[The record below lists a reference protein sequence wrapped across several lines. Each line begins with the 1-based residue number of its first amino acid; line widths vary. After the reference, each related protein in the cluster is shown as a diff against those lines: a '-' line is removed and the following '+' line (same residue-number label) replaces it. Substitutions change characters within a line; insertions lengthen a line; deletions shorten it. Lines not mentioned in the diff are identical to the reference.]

1 MSTNNWSLKELYD
14 SHDSK
19 EFENDLESLKNQ
31 ISDFTKWA
39 DSIKS
44 TSDNPIDIVEAYLE
58 KSSNIVSLSSKLY
71 TFSSLSFATESKNSK
86 AVGNMNLLMGLM
98 SDSTYPKVV
107 FKKYLNNLGK
117 ESIEKLTK
125 QSDIISEHRFHLNE
139 ILKHSEHMLG
149 EKEEVILSKMKN
161 TSSNAWE
168 TLQNKSTSSLMVDIE
183 LDGEIKSLPLQ
194 VVRNY
199 GFSKDKDLRKK
210 AYEAELKSYDKICEI
225 SASALNSIKG
235 EVIFESDIRNFTS
248 PLEKTLF
255 DARMDKKTLDAMLEA
270 IKNYL
275 PKFREYY
282 KRKGEILGNKNGLPF
297 YDLFAPVG
305 NSNMKFTYDDAKE
318 FIVSNFN
325 TFSKNLGDFAHMAF
339 DKNWV
344 DVEPKEGKRGGA
356 FCSNIRPI
364 KESRF
369 LVNFTGDLNNVVTLA
384 HELGH
389 GYHGHN
395 IFEENILNCTYPMPL
410 AETASIFCETIVKK
424 AALKKA
430 DADEALAILEAS
442 IQGYGQVIV
451 DIYSRYMFETE
462 LFNRRAESTL
472 SVDEINDIMLKCQ
485 LEAYGDGLDPE
496 YLHKFM
502 WVNKVHYYYAAR
514 NFYNFPYAFGL
525 LFAKG
530 LYNLYLTEGD
540 EFVKKYDHMLRA
552 TGKMSIEDVAKLMNI
567 DVTDSKFWEA
577 SLSEIAGEIDSFLE
591 LSK

>member
-1 MSTNNWSLKELYD
+1 MSNNNWSLKELYESND
-14 SHDSK
+14 SQ
-19 EFENDLESLKNQ
+19 EFRSDLESLKNQ
-31 ISDFTKWA
+31 IADFSKWA
-39 DSIKS
+39 DSINENGDDAKATIES
-44 TSDNPIDIVEAYLE
+44 YLDQ
-58 KSSNIVSLSSKLY
+58 SSKIYTLTSKLY
-71 TFSSLSFATESKNSK
+71 AYCSLSFSTDSKNSK
-86 AVGNMNLLMGLM
+86 AVGFMNVIQGLQ
-98 SDSTYPKVV
+98 SDSTYPTVV
-107 FKKYLNNLGK
+107 FKKYIHNLGK
-117 ESIEKLTK
+117 DIVKELAE
-125 QSDIISEHRFHLNE
+125 QSEIISDHIFHLNE
-139 ILKHSEHMLG
+139 ILKHADHMLG

-183 LDGEIKSLPLQ
+183 MDGEMKSLPLQ
-194 VVRNY
+194 VVRNF
-199 GFSKDKDLRKK
+199 GFSNDKALRKR
-210 AYEAELKSYDKICEI
+210 AYEAELKSYEKICEI

-235 EVIFESDIRNFTS
+235 EVIFESELRKFSS

-255 DARMDKKTLDAMLEA
+255 DARMDKKTLDAMLDA
-270 IKNYL
+270 IKKYL

-282 KRKGEILGNKNGLPF
+282 KRKGEILGNSNGLPF
-297 YDLFAPVG
+297 YDIFAPVG
-305 NSNMKFTYDDAKE
+305 NSDMKFTYDDAKE

-325 TFSKNLGDFAHMAF
+325 TFSKSLGDFAQMAF

-344 DVEPKEGKRGGA
+344 DVEPREGKRGGA

-395 IFEENILNCTYPMPL
+395 IFEENILNTSYPMPL

-430 DADEALAILEAS
+430 DADESLAILEAS

-462 LFNRRAESTL
+462 IFNRRANSTL

-485 LEAYGDGLDPE
+485 LEAYGDGLDSN
-496 YLHKFM
+496 YLHKYM
-502 WVNKVHYYYAAR
+502 WANKVHYYYAGR

-530 LYNLYLTEGD
+530 LYNLYLTQGD
-540 EFVKKYDHMLRA
+540 EFVKNYDQMLRA
-552 TGKMSIEDVAKLMNI
+552 TGKMSIEDVALLMNI
-567 DVTDSKFWEA
+567 DVTDTKFWEA
-577 SLSEIAGEIDSFLE
+577 SLSEIAGEIDSFLD
-591 LSK
+591 LTK